1 MKTIRT
7 KYSQVC
13 IWSSDHGTH
22 NSAGTVGH
30 AVVLGIPHAAP
41 CEGLGVATVFLNL
54 DDAKTLADE
63 LAALIVRIEV
73 MKAKE
78 PA

>member
-7 KYSQVC
+7 KHSQVC
-13 IWSSDHGTH
+13 IWPSDYGTH
-22 NSAGTVGH
+22 NADGSVGA

-54 DDAKTLADE
+54 DDAKKLAEE
-63 LAALIVRIEV
+63 LAALIARIDE

-78 PA
+78 TA